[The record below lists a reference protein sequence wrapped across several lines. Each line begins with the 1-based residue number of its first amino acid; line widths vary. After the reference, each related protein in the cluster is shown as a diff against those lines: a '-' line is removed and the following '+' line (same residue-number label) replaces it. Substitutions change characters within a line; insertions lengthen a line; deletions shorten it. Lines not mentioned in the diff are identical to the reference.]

1 MFFSTLMCRQLCLIL
16 LFLTAILVIIP
27 QSSRAFIIDIDA
39 HGEECF
45 FDRVRSGT
53 KITVTFEVTE
63 GGFLDIDVK
72 ITGPDGKLIYNGERE
87 SNGRYTFAAH
97 LDGEYKY
104 CFSNRMSTVTPK
116 EVMFSVDVAVPPE
129 HQPGASAGA
138 AGAGVPP
145 PATGDH
151 SHEKLEEKVNEL
163 SLALTSVKHEQE
175 YMEVRDRVHRSIN
188 ESTNQRV
195 VLWAFFEALLICVMS
210 IGQVY
215 YLKRFFEVRR
225 MV

>member
-1 MFFSTLMCRQLCLIL
+1 MSFTIFGRQLCLSLALISVSLIL
-16 LFLTAILVIIP
+16 IP

-72 ITGPDGKLIYNGERE
+72 ITGPDGKVIYNGERE

-116 EVMFSVDVAVPPE
+116 EVMFSVDIAVPNE
-129 HQPGASAGA
+129 HQPGSPGA
-138 AGAGVPP
+138 DGAP
-145 PATGDH
+145 PAASEQ

-163 SLALTSVKHEQE
+163 SLSLTSVKHEQE

>member
-1 MFFSTLMCRQLCLIL
+1 MIMVDLN
-16 LFLTAILVIIP
+16 
-27 QSSRAFIIDIDA
+27 FIICI
-39 HGEECF
+39 
-45 FDRVRSGT
+45 SLLT
-53 KITVTFEVTE
+53 
-63 GGFLDIDVK
+63 LLLK

-145 PATGDH
+145 PASTH
-151 SHEKLEEKVNEL
+151 FLCLLLVQQPN
-163 SLALTSVKHEQE
+163 AL
-175 YMEVRDRVHRSIN
+175 
-188 ESTNQRV
+188 
-195 VLWAFFEALLICVMS
+195 F
-210 IGQVY
+210 
-215 YLKRFFEVRR
+215 
-225 MV
+225 